1 MNDGEID
8 YMLDQM
14 NRKKNPKTV
23 PKKQIEGHCWECPNC
38 GNTNPENWLCCV
50 RCIKDRGKTPLLNLT
65 AKEWESRIWR
75 G

>member
-1 MNDGEID
+1 MRE
-8 YMLDQM
+8 
-14 NRKKNPKTV
+14 KKAFGGLRIMRV

-50 RCIKDRGKTPLLNLT
+50 RCIKDRGKTPLLSLT